1 MPVGFFDSGLGGL
14 SVLQEA
20 LQIMPD
26 EKYIYYGDSLNA
38 PYGEE
43 SAEEVRSL
51 TIKNVEFLIEKGVKA
66 LVIAC
71 NTATSVAI
79 DDLRN
84 MLEMPVI
91 GMEPAIKPAAMTKRN
106 GDILL
111 LATKMTLKEDKLK
124 NLIVGLNINDHLIKV
139 AAPEMVTLIENG
151 EFSKD
156 RATMTVKKYLDNIAL
171 DKINSIVLGCTHFVF
186 YRNIIAELVNENVT
200 IIDGNKGTVKHL
212 YNRLRELDLLA
223 NKSLQAQD
231 VKYYNSDS
239 KINSSRYKQILK
251 KLENIN
257 N

>member
-38 PYGEE
+38 PYGEK
-43 SAEEVRSL
+43 SGEEVRAL
-51 TIKNVEFLIEKGVKA
+51 TIKNVGFLINQGIKA

-71 NTATSVAI
+71 NTATSAAI
-79 DDLRN
+79 DDLRS
-84 MLEMPVI
+84 MLEIPVI

-111 LATKMTLKEDKLK
+111 LATKMTLQEDKLK

-139 AAPEMVTLIENG
+139 AAPEMVTLIEKG
-151 EFSKD
+151 EFSRD
-156 RATMTVKKYLDNIAL
+156 RAVSTVEKYLDNIDL

-186 YRNIIAELVNENVT
+186 YRDIIAELVDKDVA
-200 IIDGNKGTVKHL
+200 IIDGNRGTVKHL
-212 YNRLRELDLLA
+212 YNRLKRLDLLTDKKDE
-223 NKSLQAQD
+223 NQN
-231 VKYYNSDS
+231 VRFYNSDS
-239 KINSSRYKQILK
+239 KINSSRYKQILNTVK
-251 KLENIN
+251 NIN